1 MNEKC
6 TIHTLIAALVLLF
19 ASVLEAQNKGMLVG
33 SVIDK
38 QTQEL
43 IIGATVQLDGTAL
56 GSNTDSDGK
65 FKIMDIPPKTYNV
78 TVRYLGYAA
87 QTRYN
92 VVITS
97 GNANFVNFELETD
110 SRNLGEVTISENKS
124 VRVASAETPLSIQNL
139 TAQEIKANPGGNF
152 DISQVIT
159 TLPGVG
165 GTAGTG
171 SFRNDLLIRGGG
183 PNENVFYLD
192 GVEIPVI
199 NHFSTQGAA
208 GGPQG
213 ILNVSFIEDATLSTS
228 AFNARYDNALSAVLQ
243 LRQRDGNP
251 EKFQGNFRLSGT
263 EAALTTEGPIGP
275 KTTFLA
281 SARRSY
287 LSLLFTLFDLPI
299 RPDYWDFQ
307 YKITHKIN
315 AKTTLTALAVGAIDN
330 FKFALPKEATAEN
343 IYIFS
348 SNPLIK
354 QWNYTQGFALKHLID
369 NGYWNIT
376 FSRNMYDNQLDQ
388 FRDNFDGQQ
397 RDERK
402 RTLKLKSQ
410 EIENKLRFDLNK
422 YFGKWRLSMGAALQ
436 YVKYNNNTFNNIR
449 PEIKDSLGNVV
460 QSALNIRFNTNIDF
474 FKFGVFAQANRS
486 FFNNR
491 LSLSA
496 GVRADGNSFTKQG
509 SNLANTISPRVSS
522 SFSLTDKLKLNAS
535 IGRYYKIA
543 PYTVLGFRD
552 ENNQL
557 VNQNLPY
564 LYNDHAVLGLEF
576 IPTPTL
582 RVTVEGFYKQYH
594 NYPISSGKGISLA
607 NLGGAYGVVGNERV
621 VSGGKGESYGFELF
635 VQQKL
640 TRNFF
645 IVGSYTYFYSKFAGL
660 DGILK
665 PSAWDNRHLLAVTLG
680 KKFRKNYELGVKYRF
695 QGGSPYTPFDE
706 LASRQN
712 YLTIGEGTLD
722 YNRLNTLRLR
732 GFSQLDIRID
742 KKWNFRKTTF
752 DLYLDVTN
760 VLGTKNPSLPSYTF
774 QRKTDN
780 SDFATTDGQPIRLDG
795 SNAVPYILPES
806 AGTVLPTIGFIFEF

>member
-330 FKFALPKEATAEN
+330 FKFALPKEA
-343 IYIFS
+343 
-348 SNPLIK
+348 
-354 QWNYTQGFALKHLID
+354 
-369 NGYWNIT
+369 
-376 FSRNMYDNQLDQ
+376 
-388 FRDNFDGQQ
+388 
-397 RDERK
+397 
-402 RTLKLKSQ
+402 
-410 EIENKLRFDLNK
+410 
-422 YFGKWRLSMGAALQ
+422 
-436 YVKYNNNTFNNIR
+436 
-449 PEIKDSLGNVV
+449 
-460 QSALNIRFNTNIDF
+460 
-474 FKFGVFAQANRS
+474 
-486 FFNNR
+486 
-491 LSLSA
+491 
-496 GVRADGNSFTKQG
+496 
-509 SNLANTISPRVSS
+509 
-522 SFSLTDKLKLNAS
+522 
-535 IGRYYKIA
+535 
-543 PYTVLGFRD
+543 
-552 ENNQL
+552 
-557 VNQNLPY
+557 
-564 LYNDHAVLGLEF
+564 
-576 IPTPTL
+576 
-582 RVTVEGFYKQYH
+582 
-594 NYPISSGKGISLA
+594 
-607 NLGGAYGVVGNERV
+607 
-621 VSGGKGESYGFELF
+621 
-635 VQQKL
+635 
-640 TRNFF
+640 
-645 IVGSYTYFYSKFAGL
+645 
-660 DGILK
+660 
-665 PSAWDNRHLLAVTLG
+665 
-680 KKFRKNYELGVKYRF
+680 
-695 QGGSPYTPFDE
+695 
-706 LASRQN
+706 
-712 YLTIGEGTLD
+712 
-722 YNRLNTLRLR
+722 
-732 GFSQLDIRID
+732 
-742 KKWNFRKTTF
+742 
-752 DLYLDVTN
+752 
-760 VLGTKNPSLPSYTF
+760 
-774 QRKTDN
+774 
-780 SDFATTDGQPIRLDG
+780 
-795 SNAVPYILPES
+795 
-806 AGTVLPTIGFIFEF
+806 